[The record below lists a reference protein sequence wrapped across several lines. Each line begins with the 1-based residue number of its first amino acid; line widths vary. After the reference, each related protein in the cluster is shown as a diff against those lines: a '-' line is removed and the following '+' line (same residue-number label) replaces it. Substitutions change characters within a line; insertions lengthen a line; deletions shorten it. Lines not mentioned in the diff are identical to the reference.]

1 MFTVIYI
8 VLTEAKNISCAE
20 SLKNLYGKEGI
31 C

>member
-8 VLTEAKNISCAE
+8 VLIEAKNISCAE
-20 SLKNLYGKEGI
+20 SLTNLYVKEGI